1 MPVLLLHGEWDV
13 DVGFDSMR
21 DFFSRLKTAPFRR
34 WIEIGEGTHMI
45 VLEKNRWQVINA
57 IVEFLRE

>member
-1 MPVLLLHGEWDV
+1 MGNGTLTLGSIRCATSSA
-13 DVGFDSMR
+13 G
-21 DFFSRLKTAPFRR
+21 LKTAPFRR